1 MNRSPYSAYRGRKSA
16 LQRVLIAIVILLVI
30 ALAVAI
36 VALFVL
42 PRYVVDTPNGPQ
54 LVLPLF
60 GSGSS
65 SATPGPVQ
73 TAEVT
78 AAPTAQATDGNVVV
92 EPPSATPSPTP
103 SPAPDLADY
112 VPRDI
117 PLGLALTPVDDLEAT
132 GNNGILVDMTDVDLA
147 QAGSGLSKGLAAAPY
162 AAAYFHL
169 GGSQSV
175 GTEICITLA
184 SLGFDEIVL
193 AEEVPQGSG
202 EHLGDDLAQR
212 YVNLKTALDD
222 AGWQGRLGLVLNQ
235 DLFDSKYG
243 DGLIPAIAQSFDRL
257 YFRTTLKSANKTAL
271 TNGGFTANGYT
282 LVTVVQN
289 VANLNYAW
297 AILP

>member
-1 MNRSPYSAYRGRKSA
+1 MNRSPYSAYRGRKSV

-30 ALAVAI
+30 ALALAT

-60 GSGSS
+60 GSGNS

-73 TAEVT
+73 TAQVSVE
-78 AAPTAQATDGNVVV
+78 PTALATDGNVVV

-103 SPAPDLADY
+103 TPIPADDLLSY
-112 VPRDI
+112 VRRDI
-117 PLGLALTPVDDLEAT
+117 PLGLALTQPDALDA
-132 GNNGILVDMTDVDLA
+132 GGSNGILVDMTDFDLDK
-147 QAGSGLSKGLAAAPY
+147 AGSDLSKGLAAVTPY
-162 AAAYFHL
+162 SAAWLPADR
-169 GGSQSV
+169 V
-175 GTEICITLA
+175 DTELCVTLA
-184 SLGFDEIVL
+184 SLGFDELVL
-193 AEEVPQGSG
+193 AENVPTDGGSR
-202 EHLGDDLAQR
+202 LAKS
-212 YVNLKTALDD
+212 YTDIKKTLDD

-235 DLFDSKYG
+235 DLFDAKYD

-257 YFRTTLKSANKTAL
+257 YFRTTLKSANKNAL
-271 TNGGFTANGYT
+271 TSNGFTANGYT

>member
-30 ALAVAI
+30 ALALAT

-60 GSGSS
+60 GSGAPSP
-65 SATPGPVQ
+65 SAAPSAVQ
-73 TAEVT
+73 TADVS
-78 AAPTAQATDGNVVV
+78 PTAPATATDSGVVV
-92 EPPSATPSPTP
+92 EPPSASPSPSP
-103 SPAPDLADY
+103 SPAPDLSDY

-117 PLGLALTPVDDLEAT
+117 PLGLALTRSDALETT
-132 GNNGILVDMTDVDLA
+132 GNNGILVDMTDFDLS
-147 QAGSGLSKGLAAAPY
+147 QADAALSEGLAAAPY
-162 AAAYFHL
+162 AAAWL
-169 GGSQSV
+169 PADSV
-175 GTEICITLA
+175 DAERCAALA

-193 AEEVPQGSG
+193 AEEAPTGDGSG
-202 EHLGDDLAQR
+202 LAKS
-212 YVNLKTALDD
+212 YTDIKKALTD

-235 DLFDSKYG
+235 DLFDSKY
-243 DGLIPAIAQSFDRL
+243 DDDLIPAIARSFDRL
-257 YFRTTLKSANKTAL
+257 YFRTTLKNANKTAL
-271 TNGGFTANGYT
+271 TSNGFTANGYT